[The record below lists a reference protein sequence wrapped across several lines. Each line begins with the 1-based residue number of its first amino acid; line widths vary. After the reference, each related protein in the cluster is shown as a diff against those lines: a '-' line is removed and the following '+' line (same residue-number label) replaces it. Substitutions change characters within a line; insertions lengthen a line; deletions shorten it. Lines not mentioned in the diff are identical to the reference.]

1 MNILYYILIA
11 IIIIN
16 LFVFNY
22 LYTYTKTFY
31 HHTEP
36 LKEHTLQVSGL
47 HTIYYS
53 EHGNRNGKP
62 VLFVHGGPG
71 YPPIKGAHRFFHPD
85 KYYIITVH
93 QRGCGKSRPIA
104 ELRENTTQ
112 HLIEDFEKI
121 RNKLNIQK
129 WMLFGGSWGSTLS
142 LAYAITYPDVVSE
155 LVIKGVF
162 LATQDEVDWLY
173 SSSGAPNIFPE
184 SWNYFIGAF
193 PNKTNKSDNY
203 LDEYGKCFNGDYG
216 NEKRKDCLHRWSV
229 WESSLKNLQVN
240 NLNDIVEKEKNEE
253 DKHEYEAGPI
263 IEHHY
268 IRNNCFLE
276 PGFFFK
282 TENINKIKHI
292 PTVIV
297 QGRYDIICP
306 IDSAYK
312 LHKLLPKSKLYITM
326 AGHSSLDDENISANI
341 DATDSFLQ

>member
-31 HHTEP
+31 QHTEA

-71 YPPIKGAHRFFHPD
+71 HPPIKGAHRFFHPD

-142 LAYAITYPDVVSE
+142 LAYAITCPDVVSE
-155 LVIKGVF
+155 LIIKGVF
-162 LATQDEVDWLY
+162 LGTQDEVDWLY

-184 SWNYFIGAF
+184 SWDYFIGAF

-203 LDEYGKCFNGDYG
+203 LDEYGKCFKGDYG

-229 WESSLKNLQVN
+229 WESSMKNLQVN
-240 NLNDIVEKEKNEE
+240 NLNDIVEKEKNEQ
-253 DKHEYEAGPI
+253 DKDEYAAGPI

-268 IRNNCFLE
+268 LKNNCFLE

-282 TENINKIKHI
+282 RENINKIKHI

-306 IDSAYK
+306 IDSAYN